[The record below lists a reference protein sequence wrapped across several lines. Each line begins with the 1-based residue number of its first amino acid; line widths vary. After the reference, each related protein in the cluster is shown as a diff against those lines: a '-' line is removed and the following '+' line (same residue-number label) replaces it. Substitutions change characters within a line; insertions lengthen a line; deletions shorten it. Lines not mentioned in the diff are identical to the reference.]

1 MFKGKLSLGPG
12 RLKLD
17 SSKLKSDVS
26 KLRFD
31 ASKLEALFKPKTPP
45 LLGAD
50 LSSSSIKMVE
60 LVETAKGSYRVE
72 RYAIE
77 PLPKDAVVEGNI
89 NNLDAVSDALK
100 RCHKRLG
107 TGIKNLALALPN
119 AAVISKK
126 ILVPAGQSEED
137 LEMQVETEANQ
148 YIPFSLDEV
157 NLDFQVLGPAP
168 NNPEDCEVLIAASRK
183 EKIEDRVAAAEA
195 AGLKA
200 QVMDVDLYAAQSAFE
215 LMAIGSAE
223 EHKDQNIAMVDVG
236 ATMMTVNV
244 LRNGQS
250 IYLREQPFGGN
261 ELSQEIQNRFG
272 LSAEEAE
279 AAKRDGGLPEEYDT
293 EVLEPFVDKMGL
305 EIARALH
312 FFFSSTPYNS
322 VAQIVLSGGCAAIPG
337 VEQAVERR
345 TQVETTIANPFANM
359 EVSSK
364 IRAKSLTQD
373 APSLM
378 VACGLALRRFDP

>member
-1 MFKGKLSLGPG
+1 MAKGKISFDAAK
-12 RLKLD
+12 LKLD
-17 SSKLKSDVS
+17 P
-26 KLRFD
+26 
-31 ASKLEALFKPKTPP
+31 AALERLFKRKAPP
-45 LLGAD
+45 LIGAD

-60 LVETAKGSYRVE
+60 LSEAGKGVYRVE

-77 PLPKDAVVEGNI
+77 PLPKDSVIDGNI

-107 TGIKNLALALPN
+107 TNIKNLALALPN

-126 ILVPAGQSEED
+126 IMVPAGQSEED

-168 NNPEDCEVLIAASRK
+168 NNPDDVEVLIAASRK

-200 QVMDVDLYAAQSAFE
+200 TVMDVDLYAAQSAFE
-215 LMAIGSAE
+215 LMGIGLADDE
-223 EHKDQNIAMVDVG
+223 KDMNIAIVDVG
-236 ATMMTVNV
+236 ATTMAVNV
-244 LRNGQS
+244 MRNGQS
-250 IYLREQPFGGN
+250 VYLREQPFGGN
-261 ELSQEIQNRFG
+261 ELTQEIQNKFG
-272 LSAEEAE
+272 LAPEEAE
-279 AAKRDGGLPEEYDT
+279 VAKRDGGLPEEYQS
-293 EVLEPFVDKMGL
+293 ELLQPFVDKMGL

-312 FFFSSTPYNS
+312 FFFSSTPYTQVS
-322 VAQIVLSGGCAAIPG
+322 QIVLSGGCAAIPG
-337 VEQAVERR
+337 VDGAITRR
-345 TQVETTIANPFANM
+345 TQVPTVVANPFTNM
-359 EVSSK
+359 DVSPK
-364 IRAKSLTQD
+364 IRAASLAQD

-378 VACGLALRRFDP
+378 VACGLAMRRFDP

>member
-1 MFKGKLSLGPG
+1 MLKGKMSFNPG
-12 RLKLD
+12 
-17 SSKLKSDVS
+17 KLK
-26 KLRFD
+26 FD
-31 ASKLEALFKPKTPP
+31 TSSLERLFKPKAPP
-45 LLGAD
+45 LIGAD

-60 LVETAKGSYRVE
+60 LTEAGRGLYRVE

-77 PLPKDAVVEGNI
+77 PLPKDSVVEGNI

-107 TGIKNLALALPN
+107 TNIKNVALALPN
-119 AAVISKK
+119 AAVISKR
-126 ILVPAGQSEED
+126 IYVPAGQSDEE
-137 LEMQVETEANQ
+137 LEVQVETEANQ

-168 NNPEDCEVLIAASRK
+168 NNAEDVEVLIAASRK

-200 QVMDVDLYAAQSAFE
+200 TVMDVDLYAAQAAFE
-215 LMAIGSAE
+215 LMIADQGDES
-223 EHKDQNIAMVDVG
+223 KDQNIAMVDVG
-236 ATMMTVNV
+236 ATTMTVNV

-261 ELSQEIQNRFG
+261 ELSQEIQNKFG
-272 LSAEEAE
+272 LSSDEAE
-279 AAKRDGGLPEEYDT
+279 VAKRDGGLPPEY
-293 EVLEPFVDKMGL
+293 ESEILQPFVDKMGL

-312 FFFSSTPYNS
+312 FFFSSTPYNQVS
-322 VAQIVLSGGCAAIPG
+322 QIVLAGGCAAIPG
-337 VEQAVERR
+337 ADEAVTRR
-345 TQVETTIANPFANM
+345 TQVPTVIANPFVNM
-359 EVSSK
+359 DVSSK
-364 IRAKSLTQD
+364 VKVKSLTQD

>member
-1 MFKGKLSLGPG
+1 MAKGKISF
-12 RLKLD
+12 D
-17 SSKLKSDVS
+17 AAKLK
-26 KLRFD
+26 FD
-31 ASKLEALFKPKTPP
+31 PAALERLFKRKAPP
-45 LLGAD
+45 LIGAD

-60 LVETAKGSYRVE
+60 LSEAGKGLYRVE

-77 PLPKDAVVEGNI
+77 PLPKDSVIDGNI

-107 TGIKNLALALPN
+107 TSIKNLALALPN

-126 ILVPAGQSEED
+126 IFVPAGQSEEE

-168 NNPEDCEVLIAASRK
+168 NNPDDVEVLIAASRK

-200 QVMDVDLYAAQSAFE
+200 TVMDVDLYAAQSSFE
-215 LMAIGSAE
+215 LMGIGLAE
-223 EHKDQNIAMVDVG
+223 DEKDQNIAIVDVG
-236 ATMMTVNV
+236 ATTMAVNV
-244 LRNGQS
+244 MRNGQS
-250 IYLREQPFGGN
+250 VYLREQPFGGN
-261 ELSQEIQNRFG
+261 ELTQEIQNKFG
-272 LSAEEAE
+272 LAPEEAE
-279 AAKRDGGLPEEYDT
+279 VAKRDGGLPEEYQS
-293 EVLEPFVDKMGL
+293 ELLQPFVDKMGL

-312 FFFSSTPYNS
+312 FFFSSTPYNQVS
-322 VAQIVLSGGCAAIPG
+322 QIVLSGGCAAIPG
-337 VEQAVERR
+337 VDAAITRR
-345 TQVETTIANPFANM
+345 TQVPTVVANPFTNM
-359 EVSSK
+359 DVSPK
-364 IRAKSLTQD
+364 IRATSLAQD

-378 VACGLALRRFDP
+378 VACGLAMRRFDP

>member
-1 MFKGKLSLGPG
+1 MLKGKISFDPG
-12 RLKLD
+12 KF
-17 SSKLKSDVS
+17 KFNV
-26 KLRFD
+26 
-31 ASKLEALFKPKTPP
+31 AALEALFKPKAPP
-45 LLGAD
+45 LIGAD
-50 LSSSSIKMVE
+50 LSSSAIKMVE
-60 LVETAKGSYRVE
+60 LGEAGKGFYRVE

-77 PLPKDAVVEGNI
+77 PLPKDCVVDGNI

-107 TGIKNLALALPN
+107 TNIKNLALALPN

-126 ILVPAGQSEED
+126 ILVPAGQSDEE
-137 LEMQVETEANQ
+137 LEIQVETEANQ

-168 NNPEDCEVLIAASRK
+168 NNSEDVEVLIAASRK

-200 QVMDVDLYAAQSAFE
+200 TVMDVDLYAAQSAFE
-215 LMAIGSAE
+215 LMTSATAGE
-223 EHKDQNIAMVDVG
+223 QKDQNVAMVDVG
-236 ATMMTVNV
+236 ATTMTVNV

-279 AAKRDGGLPEEYDT
+279 AAKRDGGLPEDYQA
-293 EVLEPFVDKMGL
+293 EVLQPFVDKMGL

-337 VEQAVERR
+337 IDEAVTRR
-345 TQVETTIANPFANM
+345 TQVETIVANPFVNM
-359 EVSSK
+359 DVSPK
-364 IRAKSLTQD
+364 IKFKSLAQD

>member
-1 MFKGKLSLGPG
+1 MAKGKFSLDTS
-12 RLKLD
+12 RLK
-17 SSKLKSDVS
+17 
-26 KLRFD
+26 FD
-31 ASKLEALFKPKTPP
+31 TAALERLFKPKAAP
-45 LLGAD
+45 LIGAD

-60 LVETAKGSYRVE
+60 LTEAGRGLYRVE

-77 PLPKDAVVEGNI
+77 PLPRDTVVEGNI

-107 TGIKNLALALPN
+107 TSIKNVALALPN
-119 AAVISKK
+119 AAVISKR
-126 ILVPAGQSEED
+126 ILVPAGQTEEE

-168 NNPEDCEVLIAASRK
+168 NNPDDVEVLIAASRK

-195 AGLKA
+195 AGLKPT
-200 QVMDVDLYAAQSAFE
+200 VMDVDLYAAQAAFE
-215 LMAIGSAE
+215 LMAPDAE
-223 EHKDQNIAMVDVG
+223 EENKDENIAVVDVG
-236 ATMMTVNV
+236 ASIMTVNV

-261 ELSQEIQNRFG
+261 ELSQEIQNKFG
-272 LSAEEAE
+272 LSGDEAE
-279 AAKRDGGLPEEYDT
+279 VAKRDGGLPPEYETD
-293 EVLEPFVDKMGL
+293 VLQPFVDKMGL

-312 FFFSSTPYNS
+312 FFFSSTPYNQ
-322 VAQIVLSGGCAAIPG
+322 VAQLVLAGGCAAIPG
-337 VEQAVERR
+337 VAESVNRR
-345 TQVETTIANPFANM
+345 TQVSTIIANPFLHM
-359 EVSSK
+359 DISPRVK
-364 IRAKSLTQD
+364 VKSLTQD

-378 VACGLALRRFDP
+378 VATGLALRRFDP